1 MWSREPNS
9 ARTVVQNS
17 KKKKNNGWQNVVL
30 LASVIISPV
39 FIFAG
44 LIFYFEAGNAAA
56 RIKNYW
62 DALWWTIVTMSTVG
76 YGDLTPAS
84 NEGKVLAILAII
96 TGIILI
102 AVLTASIASKL
113 VERLVIK
120 VKDRDTTK
128 LRNHILILG
137 WNENGEKI
145 VGNIER
151 ECETDTDIVIMCNAE
166 HETVLPNDVIKVTG
180 NITKLNELRKVSA
193 HHARIAIVLAD
204 SKAGTDTDSKTI
216 LTVMAVKRVSEGR
229 TRCIC
234 EVFSTEDREY
244 LENAGAD
251 EIIVRSELAG
261 TILSRT
267 VYNPG
272 LGGFMQDLLKFEGTS
287 TILMKL
293 AIPEQIGL
301 TFGYLFS
308 HLYQEHNEILLGI
321 LRNGG
326 VLTNPNPDE
335 TILENDKLF
344 MLSPELACTMKGY

>member
-1 MWSREPNS
+1 
-9 ARTVVQNS
+9 VQS
-17 KKKKNNGWQNVVL
+17 SDRKKNGWQNLIL
-30 LASVIISPV
+30 LASVIITPV
-39 FIFAG
+39 FLFAG
-44 LIFYFEAGNAAA
+44 LIHYFESGQAAA
-56 RIKNYW
+56 RIKSFW
-62 DALWWTIVTMSTVG
+62 DAVWWTVVTMSTVG
-76 YGDLTPAS
+76 YGDLTPVS
-84 NEGKVLAILAII
+84 NEGKVLAVVAII

-102 AVLTASIASKL
+102 AVLTATIASKL

-120 VKDRDTTK
+120 VKGKDTSK
-128 LRNHILILG
+128 LGNHILILG

-151 ECETDTDIVIMCNAE
+151 ECESDTDIVVMCSSE
-166 HETVLPNDVIKVTG
+166 HETILPDKVIKVTG
-180 NITKLNELRKVSA
+180 NITKLEELRKVSA
-193 HHARIAIVLAD
+193 HQAKIAIVLAD

-216 LTVMAVKRVSEGR
+216 LTVMAVKRISEGK

-234 EVFSTEDREY
+234 EVFSSEDREY

-293 AIPEQIGL
+293 AIPEQVGMA
-301 TFGYLFS
+301 FGQLFS
-308 HLYQEHNEILLGI
+308 HLYQKHNEILLGI
-321 LRNGG
+321 LRNGT
-326 VLTNPNPDE
+326 VLTNPDSDE
-335 TILENDKLF
+335 IIKENDKLF
-344 MLSPELACTMKGY
+344 MLSPELACTMKGR